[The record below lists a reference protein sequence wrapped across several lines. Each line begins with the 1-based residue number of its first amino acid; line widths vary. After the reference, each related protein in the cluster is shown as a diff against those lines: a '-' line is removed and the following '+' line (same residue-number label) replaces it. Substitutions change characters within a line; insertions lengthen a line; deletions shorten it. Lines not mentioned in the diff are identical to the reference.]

1 MQPIYEEVKDHLE
14 ISHRRSKHFPPHL
27 HKSMECVY
35 ITQGSL
41 EIGVAQ
47 ELYHM
52 EQGDFAIVFPEM
64 IHHYQVF
71 NPEGSKAIFLLA
83 EPTLAGGF
91 LSALQQ
97 YCPSIPVIPAAQV
110 HPDIVYAMKSLCEH
124 PASSKQELILHQAFM
139 QIILARCLP
148 DLQLV
153 NKNTFESNDIIY
165 QTMSYISR
173 HFTDTITLT
182 GMAKDLAMSPY
193 ALSRV
198 FSSTFHTNFNQY
210 VNEIRLNYASTL
222 LTSTNESITD
232 VYLNAG
238 FESQRTFNRVFKE
251 HYHMSPR
258 EYRLH
263 NQEMG

>member
-1 MQPIYEEVKDHLE
+1 MQPIYEEVTDHLE
-14 ISHRRSKHFPPHL
+14 IIHKRTKHFPPHL

-35 ITQGSL
+35 VTCGSL

-71 NPEGSKAIFLLA
+71 DPAGGKAIYLLA

-91 LSALQQ
+91 LTTLQQ
-97 YCPSIPVIPAAQV
+97 YCPLTPVIPAAQV
-110 HPDIVYAMKSLCEH
+110 HPDIVYAMESLC
-124 PASSKQELILHQAFM
+124 ANSVSSNQEVILHQAFV
-139 QIILARCLP
+139 QIILARCLA
-148 DLQLV
+148 DLTLV
-153 NKNTFESNDIIY
+153 NKNTFESDDIIY

-173 HFTDTITLT
+173 HFPETITLT
-182 GMAKDLAMSPY
+182 SMARDLAISPD

-222 LTSTNESITD
+222 LTSTSESITD

-251 HYHMSPR
+251 HYRMSPR
-258 EYRLH
+258 EYRLK